1 MNTSVQLI
9 TPTSIRRYS
18 MIGKIVLQD
27 GLLMLVSA
35 ANSLP
40 NIADLPTFT
49 GLEMLGIQLTR

>member
-1 MNTSVQLI
+1 
-9 TPTSIRRYS
+9 
-18 MIGKIVLQD
+18 MIGKFVLQD